1 MNGRGNGI
9 DLDDIRTLFG
19 VGTAAALS
27 DDQLL
32 ERFTRQGQGDA
43 AEVAFVA
50 LVEKHG
56 PMVLR
61 VCRGVLRDP
70 HDAEDAFQATFL
82 VLALKAGT
90 IRENNSVASWLFG
103 TARRVAIRARS
114 KIARRAINER
124 RGTPMAEDRSRAS
137 DPPEAL
143 PEVHEEV
150 DRLPEKYRLPI
161 ILCYL
166 EGLTHEEAAAQLRVP
181 VGTVKVRL
189 SRARERLRGRL
200 TRRGLAPS
208 VLAVAP
214 TGKASGM
221 APAPFV
227 KSTIEAAM
235 RIVAGRPPGT
245 SAMVLDLVQGVLR
258 TMFLTQLKTAAAI
271 LATSLTITL
280 AAMVGLPS
288 LARSA
293 QEPPPK
299 APSTATGEDA
309 REVTVETLAKSDF
322 RLTTIQPATI
332 QAFESVD
339 IYPKVAGDLKKLAVD
354 IGDTVKLGQLLA
366 EIDSPE
372 LDADVE
378 RERAAFEKAMAK
390 VEVAQSAVLV
400 AEASLAAEKSKVIV
414 AESALKQSEEA
425 ARLQQ
430 KQFDRIK
437 MLVERNAVEP
447 KLGDEAQGRFEAAE
461 SAAQVAKAQI
471 SSATAAS
478 ALAEAKLGS
487 AKAELEEA
495 RADTRIVQVSLRK
508 AVILQNS
515 TRIVSPLDGIVTRRS
530 HHVGVYI
537 RPGTEGNVAP
547 LLSIIKAGKVRV
559 VVAVP
564 DRDATRLDRGDPAT
578 VRVDALPGREY
589 RGVVSRTAF
598 AEDPA
603 TRTLRAEIDLENA
616 DGRLRP
622 GLYGSATIS
631 LEERS
636 GVLSIPSSA
645 IIGRGPDAVA
655 TCYRVADGRAAL
667 ARIKI
672 GEDNGTRVEVIDGLK
687 EGDSV
692 IELPDGK
699 ISDGL
704 MIKSARKVRAKR

>member
-32 ERFTRQGQGDA
+32 ERFTRQGDA

-50 LVEKHG
+50 LVQKHG

-90 IRENNSVASWLFG
+90 IRERNSVASWLFG
-103 TARRVAIRARS
+103 TARRVAIRAKS
-114 KIARRAINER
+114 EITRRAINER
-124 RGTPMAEDRSRAS
+124 CGSPMAEHRSRAS
-137 DPPEAL
+137 AAPETL

-166 EGLTHEEAAAQLRVP
+166 EGLTHEEAAVQLRVP

-208 VLAVAP
+208 VLAVVP
-214 TGKASGM
+214 IGRASGM

-245 SAMVLDLVQGVLR
+245 SAIVLDLVQGVLR
-258 TMFLTQLKTAAAI
+258 TMFLTKLKTAAAI
-271 LATSLTITL
+271 LAASLTITL

-293 QEPPPK
+293 QEPTPK
-299 APSTATGEDA
+299 VSGTATGADA
-309 REVTVETLAKSDF
+309 REVTIETIAKSDF
-322 RLTTIQPATI
+322 RLTTTQNATI

-339 IYPKVAGDLKKLAVD
+339 IYPKVAGDLKSLAVD
-354 IGDTVKLGQLLA
+354 IGDAVKRGQLLA

-378 RERAAFEKAMAK
+378 RERATIGKAKAK
-390 VEVAQSAVLV
+390 VVVAQSAILV
-400 AEASLAAEKSKVIV
+400 AQASLATERSKVIV
-414 AESALKQSEEA
+414 AESALKQSEDA
-425 ARLQQ
+425 VRLQQ

-437 MLVERNAVEP
+437 ELVDRNAVEP
-447 KLGDEAQGRFEAAE
+447 KLGDEAKGRVEAAE
-461 SAAQVAKAQI
+461 SAARVAKAQI

-478 ALAEAKLGS
+478 ALAEAKLG
-487 AKAELEEA
+487 AVKAELEEA
-495 RADTRIVQVSLRK
+495 SADIRIVEASLRK
-508 AVILQNS
+508 ATIRKDS
-515 TRIVSPLDGIVTRRS
+515 ARIVSPLDGIVTSRS
-530 HHVGVYI
+530 HHVGVYV

-559 VVAVP
+559 VVLVP
-564 DRDATRLDRGDPAT
+564 DGDAPRLDRGDPAT
-578 VRVDALPGREY
+578 VRIDALGGREY

-622 GLYGSATIS
+622 GQFGSATIS

-645 IIGRGPDAVA
+645 ITGRFPDDMA

-692 IELPDGK
+692 IEVPDGK

-704 MIKSARKVRAKR
+704 MVKSARKVQAKP